1 MLPFNSYIVLKESV
15 KKELTHLEHIEDE
28 IFNSGRAG
36 SDYALDMLYNL
47 GKMVEGHSL
56 NKVNLS
62 IKWDG
67 APAIVC
73 GIDPT
78 SKRFFVGT
86 KSIFNRANPKINF
99 TPGDVDKNHGDKPGL
114 AKKLKLALRFLPS
127 LNIKNIL
134 QGDFLFDSETLKRE
148 TIDEKVMFVFT
159 PNTITYAIEENSE
172 LGNRIKNAK
181 FGIVFHT
188 EYTGKDLA
196 QLQYRVGYSTKE
208 LTPSKNVFFDDALIK
223 DFSGMITFTKDEN
236 TKFKNI
242 LNQSKKIKLSISKN
256 AWGTFTRPDF
266 TLLLKTFI
274 NSQIREGILVGDVDQ
289 FINGFFSWF
298 GNRMNKEIEKLSN
311 KSEENPAV
319 KKRLEKIAEI
329 KNIVHNNSEQFKL
342 VLNLYKNI
350 NDLKLMVLEK
360 IKNLKTTAAG
370 SFLKTPEG
378 YKVTAPEG
386 LVVSDRI
393 GNAVKLVD
401 RLTFSRANFAN
412 TGEFE

>member
-1 MLPFNSYIVLKESV
+1 MLPFNSFIILKESV

-28 IFNSGRAG
+28 ILNTGKAG
-36 SDYALDMLYNL
+36 SDYALDMLYSL
-47 GKMVEGHSL
+47 GKMVEGHSF

-73 GIDPT
+73 GIDPKT
-78 SKRFFVGT
+78 KRFFVGT
-86 KSIFNRANPKINF
+86 KSLFNKSNPKINF
-99 TPGDVDKNHGDKPGL
+99 TSRDIDKNHGDKPGL
-114 AKKLKLALRFLPS
+114 AEKLKLALKFLPS
-127 LNIKNIL
+127 LNIRNIL
-134 QGDFLFDSETLKRE
+134 QGDFLFDNKTLKRE
-148 TIDEKVMFVFT
+148 VIDNKTMLVFT
-159 PNTITYAIEENSE
+159 PNTITYAVEENSE
-172 LGNRIKNAK
+172 LGQKIKNAK
-181 FGIVFHT
+181 IGIVLHT
-188 EYTGKDLA
+188 EYTGRDLS
-196 QLQYRVGYSTKE
+196 QLQYRVGYSAKS
-208 LTPSKNVFFDDALIK
+208 LTPNKNVFFDDALVK
-223 DFSGMITFTKDEN
+223 DFSGIITFTKDEN
-236 TKFKNI
+236 TKFKNT
-242 LNQSKKIKLSISKN
+242 LNQSKKIKLSISKD
-256 AWGTFTRPDF
+256 AWNTFTKPEF

-274 NSQIREGILVGDVDQ
+274 NSQIREGVLIGDVES
-289 FINGFFSWF
+289 FINGFFTWF

-329 KNIVHNNSEQFKL
+329 RNIVNNNSEQFKL
-342 VLNLYKNI
+342 ILNLYKNI
-350 NDLKLMVLEK
+350 NELKLMILEK

-370 SFLKTPEG
+370 SFLKTPNG

>member
-1 MLPFNSYIVLKESV
+1 MLPFSSYIVLKESV

-73 GIDPT
+73 GIDPR

-99 TPGDVDKNHGDKPGL
+99 TSRDVDKNHGDKPGL
-114 AKKLKLALRFLPS
+114 AKKLKLALKYLPT

-134 QGDFLFDSETLKRE
+134 QGDFLFDSETLKRA
-148 TIDEKVMFVFT
+148 TIDDKIMLIFT
-159 PNTITYAIEENSE
+159 PNTISYAVEENSE
-172 LGNRIKNAK
+172 LGQRIKNAK
-181 FGIVFHT
+181 FGLVFHT
-188 EYTGKDLA
+188 EYSGKDLS
-196 QLQYRVGYSTKE
+196 QLQYRVGYSSKN
-208 LTPSKNVFFDDALIK
+208 LTPNKNVFFDDALVK
-223 DFSGMITFTKDEN
+223 DFSGLVTFTKDEN
-236 TKFKNI
+236 DKYKEL
-242 LNQSKKIKLSISKN
+242 LNQSKKIKLTIPKA
-256 AWGTFTRPDF
+256 AWSTFTRPDF

-274 NSQIREGILVGDVDQ
+274 NTQIREGVLIGDNIA
-289 FINGFFSWF
+289 FINDFFTWF

-311 KSEENPAV
+311 QGEENPAV
-319 KKRLEKIAEI
+319 KRRLEKVAEI
-329 KNIVHNNSEQFKL
+329 KNIVNNNSEQFKL
-342 VLNLYKNI
+342 ILNLYKNI
-350 NDLKLMVLEK
+350 NTLKIMILEK
-360 IKNLKTTAAG
+360 IKNLKTTTAN
-370 SFLKTPEG
+370 SFLSTPEG

-386 LVVSDRI
+386 LVVSDHI

>member
-1 MLPFNSYIVLKESV
+1 MLPFNSYIVLKEAV
-15 KKELTHLEHIEDE
+15 KKELTHLEHLEDE
-28 IFNSGRAG
+28 ILNNGKVG
-36 SDYALDMLYNL
+36 CDYALDMLYSL
-47 GKMVEGHSL
+47 GKMVEGHSN

-73 GIDPT
+73 GIDPQ
-78 SKRFFVGT
+78 SKKFFVGT
-86 KSIFNRANPKINF
+86 KSIFNRLNPKINF
-99 TPGDVDKNHGDKPGL
+99 TSKDIDKNHGDKPGL

-134 QGDFLFDSETLKRE
+134 QGDFLFDTETLKRE
-148 TIDEKVMFVFT
+148 TIDNKVMLTFT
-159 PNTITYAIEENSE
+159 PNTITYAVEENSE
-172 LGNRIKNAK
+172 LGQRIKNAK

-188 EYTGKDLA
+188 EYTGKNMT
-196 QLQYRVGYSTKE
+196 QLQYRVGYSSKN
-208 LTPSKNVFFDDALIK
+208 LTPNKNVFFDDALIK
-223 DFSGMITFTKDEN
+223 DFSGLITFTNEEN
-236 TKFKNI
+236 KKFKT
-242 LNQSKKIKLSISKN
+242 LLSLSKKIKLSIPKN
-256 AWGTFTRPDF
+256 AWATFTRPDF

-274 NSQIREGILVGDVDQ
+274 NSQIREGVLIGDETT

-311 KSEENPAV
+311 QSEDNPAV
-319 KKRLEKIAEI
+319 KKRLEKVAEI
-329 KNIVHNNSEQFKL
+329 KNIVNNNSEQFKL
-342 VLNLYKNI
+342 LLNLYKNL
-350 NDLKLMVLEK
+350 NELKIMVLNK
-360 IKNLKTTAAG
+360 IKNLKTTAAS
-370 SFLKTPEG
+370 SFLKSPDG

-386 LVVSDRI
+386 LVISDRI